1 MHILSDYY
9 RSEFLATPQ
18 LVRLDYAIGKDGHE
32 PSLLIK
38 TSTLMQKYIVKG
50 AKMSLIVAKIQD
62 RLLYGIKI
70 FDDPSHPA
78 IIWSIVE
85 NESEKK
91 AFIAIA
97 NGQEGKIFLFNEL
110 ALNVAWSQLK
120 LPKLPILN
128 EFISIANIDTNFDY
142 TLLKGNVSQIF
153 KSLEESFSK
162 DLIIAD
168 IVATTPWISL
178 KNHYIT
184 NSMDDSSVNLFDLNE
199 GNQQEK
205 LAIWLTDNLCPEGA
219 YHSPQI
225 QKKEHIDRELT
236 DILLSYKF
244 GSFLIES
251 KTLTVFNRPSLP
263 SQMKLSH
270 DIFNH
275 IKKAINQLKGGIRQ
289 LKSGVQVTAK
299 NGEKINVEYSQPIH
313 AIVLIPDLHLVKD
326 LMKNQNTILT
336 DFIKDTEGFIHLL
349 DIFEL
354 LRIVQAAEMISSR
367 SLNITKIMAFD
378 YYLIERAKKCK
389 EVGTLCIEVLLRFE
403 EENKKT
409 KF

>member
-1 MHILSDYY
+1 MHILADYY

-18 LVRLDYAIGKDGHE
+18 LVRLDYSIGKDGHE

-50 AKMSLIVAKIQD
+50 AKMSLIIAKIQN

-70 FDDPSHPA
+70 FDDPTNPA

-91 AFIAIA
+91 AFTAIA
-97 NGQEGKIFLFNEL
+97 NGQISKIFLFNEL
-110 ALNVAWSQLK
+110 ALNVAWNQIK
-120 LPKLPILN
+120 LPKSPILN
-128 EFISIANIDTNFDY
+128 EFISLTKTDANVDY
-142 TLLKGNVSQIF
+142 AALQNNVSKIF
-153 KSLEESFSK
+153 KQLEEGCASK
-162 DLIIAD
+162 ELIVID
-168 IVATTPWISL
+168 IVTTIPWDSL

-184 NSMDDSSVNLFDLNE
+184 NCIDDSSVNLFDLNE
-199 GNQQEK
+199 GKQQEQ
-205 LAIWLTDNLCPEGA
+205 LAIWLTDNLCPQGA

-236 DILLSYKF
+236 DIFLNYEF

-251 KTLTVFNRPSLP
+251 KTLTIFNRPSLP

-289 LKSGVQVTAK
+289 LKSETIVTTK
-299 NGEKINVEYSQPIH
+299 NGEKINVEYAQPMH
-313 AIVLIPDLHLVKD
+313 AIVLIPDLNLVKD
-326 LMKNQNTILT
+326 LMKDQSTILI
-336 DFIKDTEGFIHLL
+336 DFFKETGGFIHLL

-354 LRIVQAAEMISSR
+354 LRIVQAAEIISSR
-367 SLNITKIMAFD
+367 SSTITPIMAFD
-378 YYLIERAKKCK
+378 YYLMERAKKCN
-389 EVGTLCIEVLLRFE
+389 EAGTLCIEVLLRFE
-403 EENKKT
+403 KESKKD
-409 KF
+409 